1 MFSSVAAS
9 TARTVHPMT
18 TPPPRRRPG
27 EGRVAFLAHRDAIR
41 AALLEGWPRT
51 VIHERL
57 RDKLRISYP
66 QFMKYV
72 DRYLPDALPSRPAPR
87 AGVRSAGTGSQRAAA
102 GASPVDTPRSTRR
115 PGSHAPDSPAMPTPA
130 RFVHDPKP
138 LSKERLV

>member
-1 MFSSVAAS
+1 MA
-9 TARTVHPMT
+9 

-27 EGRVAFLAHRDAIR
+27 EGRVSFLAHRDAIR

-72 DRYLPDALPSRPAPR
+72 DRYLPDALPARPAPR
-87 AGVRSAGTGSQRAAA
+87 APVDTRGTGSPRGA
-102 GASPVDTPRSTRR
+102 GAGPRAVDTPPSTNT
-115 PGSHAPDSPAMPTPA
+115 PGRHVSGSASLPTPP

-138 LSKERLV
+138 LPKERLV